1 MEDGVAEPE
10 LEEHLRQ
17 VLVRGL
23 QPVRV
28 ELVEPNPAWPARY
41 ERYAATL
48 RDVLGGRRRL
58 LEHIGSTSVPGLEAK
73 PVIDIVAGLDD
84 PDDEPAY
91 LPDLEAAGWDLRV
104 REPATAVCAAATLN
118 CRPTC
123 IATDPTTPRSTATFV
138 SGSGFAAKTLTGSTT
153 PMPNGL
159 SPAESGRT

>member
-1 MEDGVAEPE
+1 MGGQGGYPRPRRRILAKAMEDGVAEPE

-28 ELVEPNPAWPARY
+28 SWSSPTRPGQPATS
-41 ERYAATL
+41 ATSPL
-48 RDVLGGRRRL
+48 REVLGGRLRL
-58 LEHIGSTSVPGLEAK
+58 LSTSDLPRPGLVAK

-84 PDDEPAY
+84 PDDEPATCPIWRRR
-91 LPDLEAAGWDLRV
+91 LGPPGPRTTPPLS
-104 REPATAVCAAATLN
+104 CAAATLN

-138 SGSGFAAKTLTGSTT
+138 SGAASL
-153 PMPNGL
+153 
-159 SPAESGRT
+159 R